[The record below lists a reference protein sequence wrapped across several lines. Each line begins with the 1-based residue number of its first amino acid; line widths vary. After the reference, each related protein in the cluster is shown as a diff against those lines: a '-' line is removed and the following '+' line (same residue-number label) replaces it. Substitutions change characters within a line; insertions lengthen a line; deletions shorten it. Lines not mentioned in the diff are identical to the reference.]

1 MNAAVDYLEAEGSVR
16 TLGRGVVN
24 ERVGRHFKTASGSRP
39 CLGRAHQLFANT
51 VAAMLLK
58 NEPPL
63 DKADRAAGVAT
74 ISV

>member
-1 MNAAVDYLEAEGSVR
+1 MNAAVDYLEAQGLVR
-16 TLGRGVVN
+16 SLGRGVVS
-24 ERVGRHFKTASGSRP
+24 ERVGRHFKTALGSGP
-39 CLGRAHQLFANT
+39 CLGRVHQLFANT
-51 VAAMLLK
+51 VATILLK